1 MKRTWV
7 KYKLQEEDQPPRLAN
22 SGQRDNAR
30 VPNAVRE
37 DDVGEW
43 PPWPEPLAPEAF
55 HGLAGEI
62 VRTIEPHSE
71 ADPAAILIQLLVAF
85 GNAVGRGPHFK
96 AEADCHYTNIFTV
109 LVGNTSKGRKGTAWG
124 HVRSL
129 FEQLD
134 SEWAGRRIHGGLT
147 SGEGL
152 IWSVR
157 DEGDN

>member
-1 MKRTWV
+1 MKRSLVEKQKQDDRILHTTHPAA
-7 KYKLQEEDQPPRLAN
+7 EHEDITF
-22 SGQRDNAR
+22 
-30 VPNAVRE
+30 
-37 DDVGEW
+37 EW

-85 GNAVGRGPHFK
+85 GNAVDRGPHFK
-96 AEADCHYTNIFTV
+96 AEADRHNTNMFTI